1 MGPIMNGNCLRVS
14 SYFGRNRIFVT
25 YSIMVDPSIIVTNV
39 LELLLCVLLHCVDAG
54 VAVTQ
59 LLYRCCESKAVATV
73 TSLILLLSS
82 FGFFYLFW
90 TVRVHNV
97 VQHHIWITS
106 HQFVSFASFG
116 FHRLYT
122 HSNAYAKAHCST
134 VYYAFVVIFSL
145 VLRFFSH
152 FLNVPLFAI
161 WIDELKTKWNDVK
174 RGLWWIRTVLYGICV
189 CVRSVL

>member
-1 MGPIMNGNCLRVS
+1 MCVIALCGCWCRCHTFAISLLR
-14 SYFGRNRIFVT
+14 
-25 YSIMVDPSIIVTNV
+25 
-39 LELLLCVLLHCVDAG
+39 
-54 VAVTQ
+54 
-59 LLYRCCESKAVATV
+59 ESEAVATV

-145 VLRFFSH
+145 VLQLFSH
-152 FLNVPLFAI
+152 FFECCSVCHLKWWTQNEMKWCETRIVMNTDCSI
-161 WIDELKTKWNDVK
+161 WHLCLCKECCNKQMF
-174 RGLWWIRTVLYGICV
+174 
-189 CVRSVL
+189 